1 MTEEQVKLTQ
11 AQLSLEKETGQ
22 TFQFTSVS
30 ETISKCLLLGL
41 TSKAN
46 RLKSDFKVP
55 DKRFLWI
62 HLKVL
67 VQTQNW
73 DDLDKFIKSN
83 PKFGIVSVVDTIIK
97 NGHHNQA
104 LKYAEAALRS
114 VTSLTEKA
122 ALEDMVSRL
131 KAFLSGH

>member
-1 MTEEQVKLTQ
+1 MSEEQIKLLQ
-11 AQLSLEKETGQ
+11 MQLSLEKETGQ
-22 TFQFTSVS
+22 TFKFTSVS
-30 ETISKCLLLGL
+30 ETISKCFLLGL
-41 TSKAN
+41 NSKAA

-67 VQTQNW
+67 AQTQNW
-73 DDLDKFIKSN
+73 DELDKFVKSN
-83 PKFGIVSVVDTIIK
+83 PKFRIVSIVDAVIK
-97 NGHHNQA
+97 NGHHSQA

-122 ALEDMVSRL
+122 ALEEIVGRL
-131 KAFLSGH
+131 KSFLSGH